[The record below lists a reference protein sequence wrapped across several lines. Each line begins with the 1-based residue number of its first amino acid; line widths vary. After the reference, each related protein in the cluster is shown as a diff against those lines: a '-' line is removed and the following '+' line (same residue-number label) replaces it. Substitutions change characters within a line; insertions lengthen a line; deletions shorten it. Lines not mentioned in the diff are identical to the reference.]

1 MHQMTHDNL
10 NSHTEETS
18 KFIMRRS
25 FFFTSLVLALA
36 ALDGCVS
43 DSDSPRPFVGMSRD
57 RLKSRLGEPIR
68 VERLPSGGE
77 DWYYSFASWRNPDIE
92 TSVNNDGL
100 SRSASVS
107 VTFSDQ
113 NSTQE
118 HPIHLSPDGYVIEPL
133 PVGKIIGK

>member
-1 MHQMTHDNL
+1 
-10 NSHTEETS
+10 
-18 KFIMRRS
+18 
-25 FFFTSLVLALA
+25 
-36 ALDGCVS
+36 
-43 DSDSPRPFVGMSRD
+43 MSRD
-57 RLKSRLGEPIR
+57 RLKSRFGEPIR

-118 HPIHLSPDGYVIEPL
+118 HPIHVSPDGYVIEPL
-133 PVGKIIGK
+133 PVGRIIGK